1 MMYLLSIKRKNNVKT
16 ALVLCVTIF
25 MLGCASAPT
34 VQTTKNPDHA
44 AYRLTKT
51 AVVTVAA
58 STTAGVQDQIAMDK
72 LLDSIDAGAVE
83 RLQRSGVQ
91 PYRTRNIVKLSTS
104 QEETAKKV
112 WALGA
117 SEILIIE
124 VNKTPF
130 FNAFAQG
137 EIGFEANVLA
147 RDNTVV
153 WRGYFTYPL
162 STAFTRDSS
171 AVEPI
176 ITSFAQSLVAD
187 GLIPAH

>member
-1 MMYLLSIKRKNNVKT
+1 MKTVLALCASIFV
-16 ALVLCVTIF
+16 F
-25 MLGCASAPT
+25 GCASAPI

-51 AVVTVAA
+51 AVVTVAG
-58 STTAGVQDQIAMDK
+58 STTVGIQDQIAMDK
-72 LLDSIDAGAVE
+72 LLDSIDVGVAE
-83 RLQRSGVQ
+83 RLQGLGLQ

-104 QEETAKKV
+104 QEATAKKV

-117 SEILIIE
+117 SELLIIE
-124 VNKTPF
+124 VSKKPF

-137 EIGFEANVLA
+137 EIGVEANVLT
-147 RDNTVV
+147 RDNTVI

-176 ITSFAQSLVAD
+176 ITSFVQSLVVD
-187 GLIPAH
+187 GLVPTH